1 MLELVGWNV
10 GISTLAALFL
20 IVGAVA
26 IGVILQL
33 IGEVRVGWEWV
44 ATAAAALVGG
54 YVGSEA
60 LGTVSTFGPAFEGL
74 YVVTAIVGG
83 VVLGAAVDAI
93 LRYSTHGS
101 YMHEPRPI

>member
-1 MLELVGWNV
+1 MLELLGWDVGM
-10 GISTLAALFL
+10 STLAAFFL

-26 IGVILQL
+26 IGVIAQV
-33 IGEVRVGWEWV
+33 IGEVRVGFEWF
-44 ATAAAALVGG
+44 ATTAAALVGG

-83 VVLGAAVDAI
+83 LVVGAAVDAI
-93 LRYSTHGS
+93 IRYSTRGS
-101 YMHEPRPI
+101 YTHEPRPI

>member
-1 MLELVGWNV
+1 MLELIGWNV
-10 GISTLAALFL
+10 GMSTLAAFFL

-26 IGVILQL
+26 IGVIFQL
-33 IGEVRVGWEWV
+33 IGEVRVGWEWF

-83 VVLGAAVDAI
+83 VIIGAAVDAI